1 MTHGSL
7 FSGIG
12 GFDLA
17 ARNVGWT
24 NVFHCEKDE
33 FAGKVL
39 KHHFPEAE
47 TFTDIKEFDATPFRG
62 RVQCISGGFP
72 CQPFSAAGKRAGT
85 SDDRHLWPEML
96 RVISEVMPRWVVGE
110 NVRGL
115 LGWGD
120 GTEGTEGMVLNEI
133 VSDLE
138 SLGYEVFPTILPAC
152 SVEASHRRDRLYVVA
167 YSNHQGES
175 SGFRGVPKTDGEVPE
190 RDTHSKLGNTGPAD
204 ATNAD
209 AVRLQQRTDTG
220 EVGRGQSEVRGQG
233 HKPTEPTE
241 ATRAARDATNAND
254 QECQRRSSASQCER
268 QEAEQR
274 GHGVLGSVTRL
285 GQESDATYSDGNGF
299 QGGVP
304 TNEHRQQPGTEE
316 SAEERVPYGSDAR
329 VRFQRF
335 PTQSPVCGGDDGL
348 PTELD
353 GITFSKWR
361 RESIKCYGNAI
372 VVPLVEMI
380 FNAIN
385 EQEGIL

>member
-115 LGWGD
+115 LSWGN
-120 GTEGTEGMVLNEI
+120 GTEGTEGMVLDEI

-138 SLGYEVFPTILPAC
+138 GLGYEVFPTILPAC
-152 SVEASHRRDRLYVVA
+152 GVEASHRRDRLYVVA
-167 YSNHQGES
+167 HSNHQGES
-175 SGFRGVPKTDGEVPE
+175 SGFRGVPKKDGEVPE
-190 RDTHSKLGNTGPAD
+190 RDTCAKPGNTGPAD

-209 AVRLQQRTDTG
+209 AVRLQQRTDST
-220 EVGRGQSEVRGQG
+220 EVGGGQSEVREEGNQFA
-233 HKPTEPTE
+233 EPIE
-241 ATRAARDATNAND
+241 ATRAARDATNACGMGR
-254 QECQRRSSASQCER
+254 ERRRSEKTKER
-268 QEAEQR
+268 QSERTGLQLDVE
-274 GHGVLGSVTRL
+274 
-285 GQESDATYSDGNGF
+285 GQSSGADASDTDGNGF

-304 TNEHRQQPGTEE
+304 THEHKQQPGTEE
-316 SAEERVPYGSDAR
+316 SAQERVPYGSDAR

-335 PTQSPVCGGDDGL
+335 PTQPPVCGGDDGL

>member
-115 LGWGD
+115 LSWGN
-120 GTEGTEGMVLNEI
+120 GTEGTEGMVLDEI

-167 YSNHQGES
+167 HSNHQGKF

-190 RDTHSKLGNTGPAD
+190 RDTYPKPGNTGSAD
-204 ATNAD
+204 ATNASGMGRERRRSQE
-209 AVRLQQRTDTG
+209 AEGGEGERLGVQPDTK
-220 EVGRGQSEVRGQG
+220 GQSKGG
-233 HKPTEPTE
+233 
-241 ATRAARDATNAND
+241 DATNAN
-254 QECQRRSSASQCER
+254 
-268 QEAEQR
+268 
-274 GHGVLGSVTRL
+274 
-285 GQESDATYSDGNGF
+285 GNGF

>member
-115 LGWGD
+115 LSWGD
-120 GTEGTEGMVLNEI
+120 GTEGTEGMVLDEI

-138 SLGYEVFPTILPAC
+138 GLGYEVFPTILPAC
-152 SVEASHRRDRLYVVA
+152 GVEASHRRDRIYVVA
-167 YSNHQGES
+167 HSNHQGES
-175 SGFRGVPKTDGEVPE
+175 RGFRGVSKTDGEVPE
-190 RDTHSKLGNTGPAD
+190 RDTHPKPGNTGAAD
-204 ATNAD
+204 ATNAYNEECERGGSTSERERE
-209 AVRLQQRTDTG
+209 AAEQGGNGIQRTTSRPG
-220 EVGRGQSEVRGQG
+220 
-233 HKPTEPTE
+233 K
-241 ATRAARDATNAND
+241 
-254 QECQRRSSASQCER
+254 
-268 QEAEQR
+268 
-274 GHGVLGSVTRL
+274 
-285 GQESDATYSDGNGF
+285 ESDATDTDSNGL

-316 SAEERVPYGSDAR
+316 STEERVPYGSDAR
-329 VRFQRF
+329 IRFQRF